1 MAYRPHW
8 FTRRYRL
15 LYIYMSLTSHIIFLC
30 LRTSICTCE
39 YVDSNIRS
47 SRFTCAVCMRMMIP
61 TPEPGLTVDA
71 VGFMN
76 QVLPTPERWI
86 AESKYAPRRIGC
98 EECRQWWIFAPI
110 SSEARGA
117 AEQRIYHGTSLGV
130 ACRILQD
137 GLVAGHGHHSDPRSS
152 ETIEGFFF
160 IEALINHW
168 EALWE
173 ALSRSTSSRCLEFQ
187 KTGWPS
193 GWSCPVVLSFPYS
206 GSLVHL
212 KYVGHCRKVAIKGKP
227 GAKLLLSGAHLY
239 VDPRL
244 LRNYVGLQQLQLAMP
259 VTSLREKVMVCG
271 GREDDCLQGFRKYSC
286 GEHAHYSNIGDLLV
300 LNWDKSNEGHWYCCE
315 FCRTSWPQIP
325 RRTIVGV

>member
-1 MAYRPHW
+1 M
-8 FTRRYRL
+8 
-15 LYIYMSLTSHIIFLC
+15 
-30 LRTSICTCE
+30 
-39 YVDSNIRS
+39 IR
-47 SRFTCAVCMRMMIP
+47 IP
-61 TPEPGLTVDA
+61 PNGPTVDV

-76 QVLPTPERWI
+76 QVLPTPDRWI
-86 AESKYAPRRIGC
+86 AETKYAPRRIGHGDW
-98 EECRQWWIFAPI
+98 RQWWIFADI
-110 SSEARGA
+110 ASEAQDA
-117 AEQRIYHGTSLGV
+117 APQRIYHGTSLGV

-137 GLVAGHGHHSDPRSS
+137 GLAAGHGHHSDPRSG

-173 ALSRSTSSRCLEFQ
+173 ALSRTTSSRCLEFQ

-212 KYVGHCRKVAIKGKP
+212 KDVGHCRKVAIKGNP
-227 GAKLLLSGAHLY
+227 GDKLVLSEAHLY

-271 GREDDCLQGFRKYSC
+271 GRQDDCLQGFRKYSC
-286 GEHAHYSNIGDLLV
+286 GEHAQYSNIGDLV
-300 LNWDKSNEGHWYCCE
+300 VQNWEKSNEGHWYCCE
-315 FCRTSWPQIP
+315 FCRTSCPQIP
-325 RRTIVGV
+325 RKHYML